1 MVSRHSNHFLIT
13 FLFSNIHKFRD
24 KLRSSSIILPWISI
38 GPIQPANIS
47 LIEQQ
52 FQSALTHFGYPG
64 PGPYALEC
72 GSLHAELVCIYVC
85 LCNMN
90 INEIFWGSA
99 NKRTSTKTAK
109 HTILYLCHA
118 PSRSILSHTLGSSA
132 DVLGVKKGVTQLKGV
147 NANYPNRQMSLHWG
161 VSEDA
166 CQFFHPSRCLGF
178 VLVLVIS
185 PSFITSN
192 QFVYVESIK
201 INNCKKTQIRK
212 MG

>member
-1 MVSRHSNHFLIT
+1 MRYFGVQQT
-13 FLFSNIHKFRD
+13 KE
-24 KLRSSSIILPWISI
+24 LP
-38 GPIQPANIS
+38 PK
-47 LIEQQ
+47 QQ
-52 FQSALTHFGYPG
+52 NAPHNNT
-64 PGPYALEC
+64 
-72 GSLHAELVCIYVC
+72 
-85 LCNMN
+85 
-90 INEIFWGSA
+90 
-99 NKRTSTKTAK
+99 
-109 HTILYLCHA
+109 

-132 DVLGVKKGVTQLKGV
+132 DVLGVKKGVTQFKGV

-178 VLVLVIS
+178 VLVMVIS